1 MNKLKRF
8 SLIVSLCIIVTSVF
22 TACSTKTSSDSS
34 SANSNTDT
42 KDSDVL
48 EAYKKVDLGMT
59 KEQVD
64 KTLGL
69 EAKADTSQF
78 AIKGSYNYEDFDT
91 GYGVSVIYNDK
102 NLIFAKTAIYGS
114 NSEIASLCKNAVKE
128 EQVDKITKD
137 MAYKE
142 VINILKG
149 EGVECNLTAKET
161 DGSVVG
167 LIRRWANKDGSGIQV
182 VFSKD
187 DTVQNAMYFDHG

>member
-1 MNKLKRF
+1 MNNLKKF
-8 SLIVSLCIIVTSVF
+8 TLIISLCIILTSGF
-22 TACSTKTSSDSS
+22 TACSSKSSDSS
-34 SANSNTDT
+34 SENSSTDAEN
-42 KDSDVL
+42 SDVL
-48 EAYKKVDLGMT
+48 EAYKKVELGMT
-59 KEQVD
+59 KDQVD
-64 KTLGL
+64 TALGL

-91 GYGVSVIYNDK
+91 GYGVSIIYNDK
-102 NLIFAKTAIYGS
+102 NLVFAKTAIYGS
-114 NSEIASLCKNAVKE
+114 NSEIASLCKKAVKE

-142 VINILKG
+142 VISILGG
-149 EGVECNLTAKET
+149 EGVECSITGKET
-161 DGSVVG
+161 DVSVIG